1 VTYIEPPLTATE
13 IEHRL
18 RRYLDELVALAG
30 GPLNVFRVANL
41 LTIELRAKIHMNDPR
56 ALAEYPEA
64 EAILEAVANAHG
76 LTVPVLRGK
85 DRSKPIALA
94 RHHATWE
101 LRRRR
106 QDFGLCKIAAWLDR
120 SDHSTVI
127 NSLRRFN
134 AAVAQGLHAA
144 EIALVEDT
152 LKCR

>member
-1 VTYIEPPLTATE
+1 MTYDEKPLNATE
-13 IEHRL
+13 IERRL

-30 GPLNVFRVANL
+30 GPLNVFRVSNL
-41 LTIELRAKIHMNDPR
+41 LTIELRAKIQMADPR
-56 ALAEYPEA
+56 SLAAYPEA
-64 EAILEAVANAHG
+64 EAIVEAVAAAHG
-76 LTVPVLRGK
+76 LTAAVLRGK

-120 SDHSTVI
+120 TDHSTVI

-144 EIALVEDT
+144 EIALVEDKLT
-152 LKCR
+152 CN

>member
-1 VTYIEPPLTATE
+1 MAYTEPPLTATE

-30 GPLNVFRVANL
+30 GPLTVFRVASL
-41 LTIELRAKIHMNDPR
+41 LTVELRAKIHTNDERP
-56 ALAEYPEA
+56 LAAFPEA
-64 EAILEAVANAHG
+64 EAVIEAVANAHG
-76 LTVPVLRGK
+76 VPVPVLRGR
-85 DRSKPIALA
+85 DRSRPVALA

-106 QDFGLCKIAAWLDR
+106 PDIGLCKIATWLDR

-134 AAVAQGLHAA
+134 AAVAQGQHAA

-152 LKCR
+152 LACR